1 MSMRI
6 LTGFVISLISLASI
20 AQVDA
25 ERAEAIV
32 SSKCFICHGLAG
44 ESSSRQYPKLSGQH
58 TQYIAKQL
66 DDFKSGRRAG
76 DTMRAMV
83 SDLTADD
90 MVALGRF
97 FESKSVE
104 PAGSSDPALTKLG
117 SQVFLDGHKDGKL
130 PACSSCH
137 GARGY
142 GTPLLPRLAGQRPAY
157 LENQLRSFTKRER
170 TNDNAVMHDIAAQLS
185 ETEIVA
191 VSAFLAGFD

>member
-1 MSMRI
+1 MSTRI
-6 LTGFVISLISLASI
+6 LIGFVISLMSLTSM
-20 AQVDA
+20 AQADA

-32 SSKCFICHGLAG
+32 TSKCFICHGLAG
-44 ESSSRQYPKLSGQH
+44 ESSSRQYPKLAGQH

-83 SDLTADD
+83 GDLTADD

-97 FESKSVE
+97 FEAKRLE
-104 PAGSSDPALTKLG
+104 PHGPSDPALTKLG
-117 SQVFLDGHKDGKL
+117 SQVFFTGHKDGKL
-130 PACSSCH
+130 PACSTCH